1 MPKKIEKS
9 TSAAKFDS
17 LASSRSGRSGGRG
30 EESQKPVKKSSSKTP
45 QLLRGFK
52 DILPAD
58 QVYWQF
64 IRKTIENFA
73 DGYGFSRIDLPFLE
87 EASLFVRSIGKQTDI
102 VEKEM
107 FTFTDQGQGTVV
119 LRPEATASVAR
130 AYISHGMVN
139 LSQPVK
145 LYYFGPMFRRE
156 RPQSG
161 RQRQF
166 YQFGFEIVGDSNPVI
181 DAQIIAITNNFFQQ
195 VGLDQI
201 SIQVNSIGC
210 PECRKIYIQELVTY
224 YRSKRKL
231 LCEDCKKRLTKN
243 PLRLLDC
250 KIPSCQFIKAEAPQI
265 VDWLDDECKT
275 HFIKVVEYLDELNIS
290 YKLNPYLVRG
300 LDYYTRTVFEIWP
313 SEEETGAQSVLAGGG
328 RYDGLIELLGG
339 REDTPAM
346 GVSVGVERTIL
357 QLKQKE
363 VAMPHEISPEVFLAQ
378 IGDQAKIKAL
388 LLFEQLRQEDIKV
401 VENFARDSLK
411 SQLELANKLKVKY
424 ALILGQKE
432 VMDGTIL
439 IRDME
444 SGVQEII
451 DFNKIV
457 QELKKRL
464 ESEA

>member
-1 MPKKIEKS
+1 MSKKNEKS
-9 TSAAKFDS
+9 TSTAKS
-17 LASSRSGRSGGRG
+17 ASRSGSQG
-30 EESQKPVKKSSSKTP
+30 EKSKKSTKKSSSKTP

-52 DILPAD
+52 DILPVD

-64 IRKTIENFA
+64 IRKTVENFA
-73 DGYGFSRIDLPFLE
+73 NGYGFSRIDLPFLE
-87 EASLFVRSIGKQTDI
+87 EAGLFIRSIGKQTDI

-166 YQFGFEIVGDSNPVI
+166 HQFGFEIVGDSNPVI
-181 DAQIIAITNNFFQQ
+181 DAQIIAITNNFFHQI
-195 VGLDQI
+195 GLDQI

-210 PECRKIYIQELVTY
+210 SECRKTYIQELVTY

-250 KIPSCQFIKAEAPQI
+250 KTPSCQFIKAEAPQI
-265 VDWLDDECKT
+265 VDWLDDECKA
-275 HFIKVVEYLDELNIS
+275 HFMKVVEYLDELNIS
-290 YKLNPYLVRG
+290 YKLNSHLVRG

-313 SEEETGAQSVLAGGG
+313 GEEDKGAQSVLGGGG
-328 RYDGLIELLGG
+328 RYDDLVELLGD
-339 REDTPAM
+339 RETPAM
-346 GVSVGVERTIL
+346 GVAVGVERTIL

-363 VAMPHEISPEVFLAQ
+363 IAIPLEVTPEVFLAQ
-378 IGDQAKIKAL
+378 IGDQAKIKSL
-388 LLFEQLRQEDIKV
+388 ILFEQLRQENIRI
-401 VENFARDSLK
+401 VENFAKDSLK

-451 DFNKIV
+451 DFTKTI
-457 QELKKRL
+457 QELKKKL
-464 ESEA
+464 KPEV